1 MDNQKEIEKLFE
13 SRSEKIYEGFQ
24 EALNKYNLLDMR
36 IIEFETAT
44 SPTKTKILDDLNE
57 VLREND
63 IQGLYILQ
71 FTLIKGR
78 GEECRWKIR
87 LKNGRWIIKCE

>member
-71 FTLIKGR
+71 FTLI
-78 GEECRWKIR
+78 
-87 LKNGRWIIKCE
+87 